1 MRVVQINYYK
11 DPKPWITKSLGVVTI
26 TGTAAYEAALMGR
39 KSIVFGDVPFSLI
52 DGITRIRSFE
62 DLPEAI
68 RSFGEVDNIHS
79 AASYIHAVK
88 EAGNEV
94 KIFYL
99 MDEAEEIFAGRH
111 EESEEFA
118 RELKVL
124 LDFYE
129 KGLENYKK
137 WKAQ

>member
-1 MRVVQINYYK
+1 MTN
-11 DPKPWITKSLGVVTI
+11 
-26 TGTAAYEAALMGR
+26 
-39 KSIVFGDVPFSLI
+39 SIPDRYP
-52 DGITRIRSFE
+52 
-62 DLPEAI
+62 
-68 RSFGEVDNIHS
+68 

-111 EESEEFA
+111 KETEEFE
-118 RELKVL
+118 RELSVL

-129 KGLENYKK
+129 KGLENYYR
-137 WKAQ
+137 WKAR

>member
-1 MRVVQINYYK
+1 
-11 DPKPWITKSLGVVTI
+11 
-26 TGTAAYEAALMGR
+26 MGK

-52 DGITRIRSFE
+52 DGITRIRSIE

-68 RSFGEVDNIHS
+68 RAFGEVENIHS

-88 EAGNEV
+88 EAGKEV

-111 EESEEFA
+111 EETEEFD

-129 KGLENYKK
+129 KGLENYDK
-137 WKAQ
+137 WKARSSKD